1 MGRRNRRNDGKPGLA
16 RGARGAV
23 LVATLA
29 AAFGAPPP
37 ADAGRPIYTF
47 TGPDGVV
54 HFTDAPRDRRYREL
68 PAPKRRR
75 AMRPPQRREYDG
87 LIGLTARE
95 HEIEPALIKAV
106 IAAES
111 NFDPEA
117 VSRKGAQGLMQLMP
131 ATASQLGVRNAF
143 DIVENIDGGVR
154 HLRGLIERF
163 ANNLPLALAAYN
175 AGEKAVQQHGGIPP
189 YPETEQYVARILG
202 IVGGQASAASGEL
215 SRTPMYQYVESDGA
229 TVYTNI
235 PRRRR

>member
-1 MGRRNRRNDGKPGLA
+1 VRRLLLAIAATVAIMTGPLAAEGQVLRVDEADGTVRLTNTPGDPGYRRQGHAPPQSAPGPAPAVVVASL
-16 RGARGAV
+16 GASPASRSIGMQIRDAAERYGLSEQ
-23 LVATLA
+23 LVA
-29 AAFGAPPP
+29 
-37 ADAGRPIYTF
+37 
-47 TGPDGVV
+47 
-54 HFTDAPRDRRYREL
+54 
-68 PAPKRRR
+68 
-75 AMRPPQRREYDG
+75 
-87 LIGLTARE
+87 
-95 HEIEPALIKAV
+95 AV
-106 IAAES
+106 IRVES
-111 NFDPEA
+111 GFNPRA
-117 VSRKGAQGLMQLMP
+117 VSPKGAQGLMQLMP
-131 ATASQLGVRNAF
+131 ATASQLGVRYAF